1 MTPTEWI
8 EPRLQGAPPELAA
21 AIRDL
26 LDAGS
31 QRNGGTYSPSEIPE
45 GLVAAAIDGFG
56 GVLEPLAPLPRS
68 REIALR
74 LLAADA
80 LLTYA
85 FEAAADL
92 DTGVDEL
99 AERIG
104 PAGTFGALLLA
115 AADEGRP

>member
-1 MTPTEWI
+1 MTPSEWI

-21 AIRDL
+21 AIRSL
-26 LDAGS
+26 LGAEPERSGAEP
-31 QRNGGTYSPSEIPE
+31 PSGVPDV
-45 GLVAAAIDGFG
+45 LVAAAIDGFD
-56 GVLEPLAPLPRS
+56 GVLEPPAPLPRS
-68 REIALR
+68 REVALR

-104 PAGTFGALLLA
+104 PAGTFGALLVA
-115 AADEGRP
+115 AGDEGRS

>member
-1 MTPTEWI
+1 MTLAEWI
-8 EPRLQGAPPELAA
+8 EPRLHGAPPELAV
-21 AIRDL
+21 AIRSL
-26 LDAGS
+26 LEASVERSGATAS
-31 QRNGGTYSPSEIPE
+31 HSGIPD
-45 GLVAAAIDGFG
+45 GLVAAAIDGFD

-68 REIALR
+68 REVALR

-80 LLTYA
+80 LLTFA

-104 PAGTFGALLLA
+104 PGGTFGALLLA

>member
-1 MTPTEWI
+1 MTPSEWI

-21 AIRDL
+21 AIRGL
-26 LDAGS
+26 LEAGS
-31 QRNGGTYSPSEIPE
+31 QRSVRTESPSDVPE
-45 GLVAAAIDGFG
+45 SLVAAAIDGFD
-56 GVLEPLAPLPRS
+56 GVLAPLAPLPRS
-68 REIALR
+68 REVALR